1 MTFRNIAKR
10 GVSTAARSAAPLLW
24 SRVRRQPDLRIII
37 GAGTHRRDGWISTD
51 ILPRAPSTLYLDVT
65 HRFPLPDESVT
76 AYHCE
81 HMIEHIRYEAALHM
95 LGEIRRTLKPGG
107 TLRLSTPDLAK
118 ICGLI
123 AKPDLRYVVAA
134 NSAWEKRRRPR
145 ATSPFVGAS
154 ENPAFVV
161 NRAFR
166 EWNHAFLWDA
176 RTLGEALESVGLI
189 WHHASQSE
197 HEHHGRTID
206 PYINAWETLVIQ
218 AWKPESEEARLVA

>member
-1 MTFRNIAKR
+1 MNFRNIAKR
-10 GVSTAARSAAPLLW
+10 GVSIAARSAAPLLW
-24 SRVRRQPDLRIII
+24 SRVRRQRDLRIII
-37 GAGTHRRDGWISTD
+37 GAGTHRRERWISTD

-65 HRFPLPDESVT
+65 RRFPLPDDSVA

-118 ICGLI
+118 ICGLMVN
-123 AKPDLRYVVAA
+123 PDRRYVEAA
-134 NSAWEKRRRPR
+134 NSAWQRRHRPG
-145 ATSPFVGAS
+145 ATSPLPARID
-154 ENPAFVV
+154 NPAFVV

-166 EWNHAFLWDA
+166 EWNHVFLWDA
-176 RTLGEALESVGLI
+176 GTLGEALESVGLI

-206 PYINAWETLVIQ
+206 PYINTWETLVIQ
-218 AWKPESEEARLVA
+218 AWKPASEEARLVA